1 MRKTFLLIFLF
12 CCVQAASSFGQ
23 ELPNLKNVKL
33 TKRASYKHAES
44 TVTKVVDYLFQTPLQ
59 KKNKARN
66 EAGKFLVDWMN
77 GTPDYVFYLEERET
91 NFFNANADFL
101 LMYMAALTK
110 FSLAHPTEK
119 EKQEQA
125 LGAMKLVLPYLYQQ
139 SDKKAWPKE
148 LWQLYDASENGKL
161 KEYLYP

>member
-12 CCVQAASSFGQ
+12 CCFQAASSFGQ

-44 TVTKVVDYLFQTPLQ
+44 TVIKVVDYLFQTSLL
-59 KKNKARN
+59 KKNKSRN

-91 NFFNANADFL
+91 SFFNTNADFL

-119 EKQEQA
+119 ELRQQA
-125 LGAMKLVLPYLYQQ
+125 VGAMKLVLPYLYQQ
-139 SDKKAWPKE
+139 SDKKTWPKE

>member
-12 CCVQAASSFGQ
+12 SCFQATSSFGQ
-23 ELPNLKNVKL
+23 APPNLKNVKL

-44 TVTKVVDYLFQTPLQ
+44 TIIKVVDYLFQTPLQ
-59 KKNKARN
+59 KKNKSRN

-77 GTPDYVFYLEERET
+77 GTPDYVFYLEEKET
-91 NFFNANADFL
+91 SFFNTDADFL

-110 FSLAHPTEK
+110 FALTHPAEK
-119 EKQEQA
+119 AKQEQA
-125 LGAMKLVLPYLYQQ
+125 LGAMQLVLPYLHQQ
-139 SDKKAWPKE
+139 SDKKTWPKE